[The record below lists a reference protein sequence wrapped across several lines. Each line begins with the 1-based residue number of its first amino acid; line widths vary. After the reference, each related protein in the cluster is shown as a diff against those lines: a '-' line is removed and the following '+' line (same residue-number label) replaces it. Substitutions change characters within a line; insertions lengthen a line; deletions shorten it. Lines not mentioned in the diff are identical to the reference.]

1 MPGVSIS
8 DLTSDYLFEARIL
21 HPSDNNA
28 QLQWLIT
35 AYQAEA
41 ADRSGAEITAA
52 SFKGSS
58 HSAQFRSAT
67 SDERRSALRSAIETV
82 EATIDGATADQ
93 FRKPF
98 GFRFTTAP
106 ADALDAVNV

>member
-21 HPSDNNA
+21 HTGNNQA
-28 QLQWLIT
+28 QLDWLIEQ
-35 AYQAEA
+35 YQAEA
-41 ADRSGAEITAA
+41 ADRSGAEVTAT

-58 HSAQFRSAT
+58 HSAQFRAST
-67 SDERRSALRSAIETV
+67 PDERRSALRSACETV
-82 EATIDGATADQ
+82 EATIAGATAEQ

-98 GFRFTTAP
+98 GFRFLGSP
-106 ADALDAVNV
+106 HDSLE